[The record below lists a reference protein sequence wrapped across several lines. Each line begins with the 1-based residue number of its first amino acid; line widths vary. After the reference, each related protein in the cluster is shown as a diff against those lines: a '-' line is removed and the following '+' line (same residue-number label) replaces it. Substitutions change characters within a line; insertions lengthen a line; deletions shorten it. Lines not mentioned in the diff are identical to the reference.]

1 MLEFDDINEGN
12 IDLYCMQHYDNPQ
25 CISTDEYN
33 DDMKRFKY
41 LKRHLNHYLA
51 FGELKERLIL
61 NHLIMI
67 YNLFDN
73 ESGTRILFYK
83 IDENSW
89 AVLKPFLIYLKRMPN
104 RVKGIRGKDIR
115 DSDIQL
121 DQHVVKQLRC
131 L

>member
-1 MLEFDDINEGN
+1 VNFDDISENN
-12 IDLYCMQHYDNPQ
+12 IELYCMKYYDNPQ
-25 CISTDEYN
+25 CIGTEDYR

-41 LKRHLNHYLA
+41 LKRLLNHYLTTH
-51 FGELKERLIL
+51 ELKQRLIL

-73 ESGTRILFYK
+73 EAATRILFYK

-89 AVLKPFLIYLKRMPN
+89 QVLKPFLIYLKRMPKIV
-104 RVKGIRGKDIR
+104 RSIRSKDIR
-115 DSDIQL
+115 ETDIIL
-121 DQHVVKQLRC
+121 DQNVVKQLRS

>member
-1 MLEFDDINEGN
+1 VNFDDISENN
-12 IDLYCMQHYDNPQ
+12 IELYCMKYYDNPQ
-25 CISTDEYN
+25 CIGTEDYR

-41 LKRHLNHYLA
+41 LKRLLNHYLTTH
-51 FGELKERLIL
+51 ELKQRLIL

-73 ESGTRILFYK
+73 EAATRILFYK

-89 AVLKPFLIYLKRMPN
+89 QVLKPFLIYLKRMPKIV
-104 RVKGIRGKDIR
+104 RSIRSKDIR
-115 DSDIQL
+115 DTDIIL
-121 DQHVVKQLRC
+121 DQNVVKQLRS

>member
-1 MLEFDDINEGN
+1 MNFDDISENN
-12 IDLYCMQHYDNPQ
+12 IELYCMKYYDNPQ
-25 CISTDEYN
+25 CIGTEDYR

-41 LKRHLNHYLA
+41 LKRLLNHYLTTH
-51 FGELKERLIL
+51 ELKQRLIL

-73 ESGTRILFYK
+73 EAATRILFYK

-89 AVLKPFLIYLKRMPN
+89 QVLKPFLIYLKRMPKVV
-104 RVKGIRGKDIR
+104 RGIRSKDIR
-115 DSDIQL
+115 ETDIIL
-121 DQHVVKQLRC
+121 DQNVVKQLRS

>member
-1 MLEFDDINEGN
+1 MYEKITNANVMMFAVR
-12 IDLYCMQHYDNPQ
+12 HYDNPQ
-25 CISTDEYN
+25 CEGEKEFH

-41 LKRHLNHYLA
+41 LKRLLNHYLTTH
-51 FGELKERLIL
+51 ELKQRLIL

-73 ESGTRILFYK
+73 EAATRILFYK

-89 AVLKPFLIYLKRMPN
+89 QVLKPFLIYLKRMPKVV
-104 RVKGIRGKDIR
+104 RGIRSKDIR
-115 DSDIQL
+115 ESDIIL
-121 DQHVVKQLRC
+121 DQNVVKQLRS

>member
-1 MLEFDDINEGN
+1 VNFDDISENN
-12 IDLYCMQHYDNPQ
+12 IELYCMKYYDNPQ
-25 CISTDEYN
+25 CIGTEDYR

-41 LKRHLNHYLA
+41 LKRLLNHYLTTH
-51 FGELKERLIL
+51 ELKQRLIL

-73 ESGTRILFYK
+73 EAATRILFYK

-89 AVLKPFLIYLKRMPN
+89 QVLKPFLIYLKRMPKVV
-104 RVKGIRGKDIR
+104 RSIRSKDIR
-115 DSDIQL
+115 ETDITL
-121 DQHVVKQLRC
+121 DQNVVKQLRS

>member
-1 MLEFDDINEGN
+1 MNFDDISENN
-12 IDLYCMQHYDNPQ
+12 IELYCMKYYDNPQ
-25 CISTDEYN
+25 CIGTEDYR

-41 LKRHLNHYLA
+41 LKRLLNHYLTTH
-51 FGELKERLIL
+51 ELKQRLIL

-73 ESGTRILFYK
+73 EAATRILFYK

-89 AVLKPFLIYLKRMPN
+89 QVLKPFLIYLKRMPKIV
-104 RVKGIRGKDIR
+104 RSIRSKDIR
-115 DSDIQL
+115 ETDITL
-121 DQHVVKQLRC
+121 DQNVVKQLRS

>member
-1 MLEFDDINEGN
+1 MNFDDISENN
-12 IDLYCMQHYDNPQ
+12 IELYCMKYYDNPQ
-25 CISTDEYN
+25 CIGTEDYR

-41 LKRHLNHYLA
+41 LKRLLNHYLTTR
-51 FGELKERLIL
+51 ELKQRLIL

-73 ESGTRILFYK
+73 EAATRILFYK

-89 AVLKPFLIYLKRMPN
+89 QVLKPFLIYLKRMPKVV
-104 RVKGIRGKDIR
+104 RGIRSKDIR
-115 DSDIQL
+115 DTDIIL
-121 DQHVVKQLRC
+121 DQHVVKQLRS

>member
-1 MLEFDDINEGN
+1 MNFNDINENN
-12 IDLYCMQHYDNPQ
+12 IEFFCMPHYDNPQ
-25 CISTDEYN
+25 CINTEDYSE
-33 DDMKRFKY
+33 DMKRFKY

-51 FGELKERLIL
+51 SGELKERLIL

-83 IDENSW
+83 IEESSW

-115 DSDIQL
+115 DSDITL

>member
-1 MLEFDDINEGN
+1 MNFDDISENN
-12 IDLYCMQHYDNPQ
+12 IELYCMKYYDNPQ
-25 CISTDEYN
+25 CIGTEDYR

-41 LKRHLNHYLA
+41 LKRLLNHYLTTH
-51 FGELKERLIL
+51 ELKQRLIL

-73 ESGTRILFYK
+73 EAATRILFYK

-89 AVLKPFLIYLKRMPN
+89 QVLKPFLIYLKRMPKVV
-104 RVKGIRGKDIR
+104 RSIRSKDIR
-115 DSDIQL
+115 ETDIIL
-121 DQHVVKQLRC
+121 DQNVVKQLRS

>member
-1 MLEFDDINEGN
+1 MNFNDINEYN
-12 IDLYCMQHYDNPQ
+12 NEFFCMKQYDNPQ
-25 CISTDEYN
+25 CINTEDYSE
-33 DDMKRFKY
+33 DMKRFKY
-41 LKRHLNHYLA
+41 LKRHLKHYLA
-51 FGELKERLIL
+51 SGELKERLIL

-83 IDENSW
+83 IEESSW

-115 DSDIQL
+115 DSDITL

>member
-1 MLEFDDINEGN
+1 MNFDDISENN
-12 IDLYCMQHYDNPQ
+12 IELYCMKYYDNPQ
-25 CISTDEYN
+25 CIGTEDYR

-41 LKRHLNHYLA
+41 LKRLLNHYLTTH
-51 FGELKERLIL
+51 ELKQRLIL

-73 ESGTRILFYK
+73 EAATRILFYK

-89 AVLKPFLIYLKRMPN
+89 QVLKPFLIYLKRMPKIV
-104 RVKGIRGKDIR
+104 RGIRSKDIR
-115 DSDIQL
+115 ETDIIL
-121 DQHVVKQLRC
+121 DQNVVKQLRS

>member
-1 MLEFDDINEGN
+1 MNFDDISENN
-12 IDLYCMQHYDNPQ
+12 IELYCMKYYDNPQ
-25 CISTDEYN
+25 CIGTEDYR

-41 LKRHLNHYLA
+41 LKRLLNHYLTTH
-51 FGELKERLIL
+51 ELKQRLIL

-73 ESGTRILFYK
+73 EAATRILFYK

-89 AVLKPFLIYLKRMPN
+89 QVLKPFLIYLKRMPKIV
-104 RVKGIRGKDIR
+104 RSIRSKDIR
-115 DSDIQL
+115 ETDIIL
-121 DQHVVKQLRC
+121 DQNVVKQLRS

>member
-1 MLEFDDINEGN
+1 MNFDDINENN
-12 IDLYCMQHYDNPQ
+12 IELYCMKYYDNPQ
-25 CISTDEYN
+25 CIGTEDFR

-41 LKRHLNHYLA
+41 LKRLLNHYLVTH
-51 FGELKERLIL
+51 ELKQRLIL

-73 ESGTRILFYK
+73 EAATRILFYK

-89 AVLKPFLIYLKRMPN
+89 QVLKPFLIYLKRMPKVV
-104 RVKGIRGKDIR
+104 RGIKNNDIR
-115 DSDIQL
+115 DSDITL

>member
-1 MLEFDDINEGN
+1 MK
-12 IDLYCMQHYDNPQ
+12 YYDNPQ
-25 CISTDEYN
+25 CIGTEDYR

-41 LKRHLNHYLA
+41 LKRLLNHYLTTH
-51 FGELKERLIL
+51 ELKQRLIL

-73 ESGTRILFYK
+73 EAATRILFYK

-89 AVLKPFLIYLKRMPN
+89 QVLKPFLIYLKRMPKVV
-104 RVKGIRGKDIR
+104 RSIRSKDIR
-115 DSDIQL
+115 ETDITL
-121 DQHVVKQLRC
+121 DQNVVKQLRS

>member
-1 MLEFDDINEGN
+1 MNFDDISENN
-12 IDLYCMQHYDNPQ
+12 IELYCMKYYDNPQ
-25 CISTDEYN
+25 CIGTEDYR

-41 LKRHLNHYLA
+41 LKRLLNHYLTTH
-51 FGELKERLIL
+51 ELKQRLIL

-73 ESGTRILFYK
+73 EAATRILFYK

-89 AVLKPFLIYLKRMPN
+89 QVLKPFLIYLKRMPKIV
-104 RVKGIRGKDIR
+104 RSIRSKDIR
-115 DSDIQL
+115 DTDIIL
-121 DQHVVKQLRC
+121 DQNVVKQLRS

>member
-1 MLEFDDINEGN
+1 VNFDDISENN
-12 IDLYCMQHYDNPQ
+12 IELYCMKYYDNPQ
-25 CISTDEYN
+25 CIGTEDYR

-41 LKRHLNHYLA
+41 LKRLLNHYLTTH
-51 FGELKERLIL
+51 ELKQRLIL

-73 ESGTRILFYK
+73 EAATRILFYK

-89 AVLKPFLIYLKRMPN
+89 QVLKPFLIYLKRMPKVV
-104 RVKGIRGKDIR
+104 RSIRSKDIR
-115 DSDIQL
+115 ESDIIL
-121 DQHVVKQLRC
+121 DQNVVKQLRS

>member
-1 MLEFDDINEGN
+1 MNFDDISENN
-12 IDLYCMQHYDNPQ
+12 IELYCMKYYDNPQ
-25 CISTDEYN
+25 CIGTEDYR

-41 LKRHLNHYLA
+41 LKRLLNHYLTTR
-51 FGELKERLIL
+51 ELKQRLIL

-73 ESGTRILFYK
+73 EAATRILFYK

-89 AVLKPFLIYLKRMPN
+89 QVLKPFLIYLKRMP
-104 RVKGIRGKDIR
+104 RVVRGIRSKDIR
-115 DSDIQL
+115 DSDIIL
-121 DQHVVKQLRC
+121 DQNVVKQLRS

>member
-1 MLEFDDINEGN
+1 MNFDDISENN
-12 IDLYCMQHYDNPQ
+12 IELYCMKYYDNPQ
-25 CISTDEYN
+25 CIGTEDYR

-41 LKRHLNHYLA
+41 LKRLLNHYLTTR
-51 FGELKERLIL
+51 ELKQRLIL

-73 ESGTRILFYK
+73 EAATRILFYK

-89 AVLKPFLIYLKRMPN
+89 QVLKPFLIYLKRMP
-104 RVKGIRGKDIR
+104 RVVRGIRSKDIR
-115 DSDIQL
+115 DSDIIL
-121 DQHVVKQLRC
+121 DQNVVKQLRC

>member
-1 MLEFDDINEGN
+1 MNFDDISENN
-12 IDLYCMQHYDNPQ
+12 IELYCMKYYDNPQ
-25 CISTDEYN
+25 CIGTEDYR

-41 LKRHLNHYLA
+41 LKRLLNHYLTTH
-51 FGELKERLIL
+51 ELKQRLIL

-73 ESGTRILFYK
+73 EAATRILFYK

-89 AVLKPFLIYLKRMPN
+89 QVLKPFLIYLKRMPKVV
-104 RVKGIRGKDIR
+104 RGIRSKDIR
-115 DSDIQL
+115 ESDIIL
-121 DQHVVKQLRC
+121 DQNVVKQLRS

>member
-1 MLEFDDINEGN
+1 MDKLTEETFL
-12 IDLYCMQHYDNPQ
+12 LYAARHYDNPQ
-25 CISTDEYN
+25 CISTEDYG

-51 FGELKERLIL
+51 SGELKERLIL

-83 IDENSW
+83 IEENSW
-89 AVLKPFLIYLKRMPN
+89 AILKPFLIYLKLMPKIIYG
-104 RVKGIRGKDIR
+104 VKGRDIR

-121 DQHVVKQLRC
+121 DKLVIKQLRC

>member
-1 MLEFDDINEGN
+1 MNFDDITENN
-12 IDLYCMQHYDNPQ
+12 IELFCMHKYNNPQ
-25 CISTDEYN
+25 CISTEDYS

-51 FGELKERLIL
+51 SGELKERLIL

-83 IDENSW
+83 IEDNSW
-89 AVLKPFLIYLKRMPN
+89 AVLKPFLIYLKRMPKIV
-104 RVKGIRGKDIR
+104 RGVKGTDIR
-115 DSDIQL
+115 DGDIQL

>member
-1 MLEFDDINEGN
+1 MNFNDINENN
-12 IDLYCMQHYDNPQ
+12 IEFFCMQHYDNPQ
-25 CISTDEYN
+25 CINTEDYSE
-33 DDMKRFKY
+33 DMKRFKY

-51 FGELKERLIL
+51 SGELKERLIL

-83 IDENSW
+83 IEESSW

-115 DSDIQL
+115 DSDITL
-121 DQHVVKQLRC
+121 DQHVVNQLRS

>member
-1 MLEFDDINEGN
+1 MNFDDISENN
-12 IDLYCMQHYDNPQ
+12 IELYCMKYYDNPQ
-25 CISTDEYN
+25 CIGTEDYR

-41 LKRHLNHYLA
+41 LKRLLNHYLTTH
-51 FGELKERLIL
+51 ELKQRLIL

-73 ESGTRILFYK
+73 EAATRILFYK

-89 AVLKPFLIYLKRMPN
+89 QVLKPFLIYLKRMPKVV
-104 RVKGIRGKDIR
+104 RGIKSKDIR
-115 DSDIQL
+115 ETDIIL
-121 DQHVVKQLRC
+121 DQNVVKQLRS

>member
-1 MLEFDDINEGN
+1 MNFDDISENN
-12 IDLYCMQHYDNPQ
+12 IELYCMKYYDNPQ
-25 CISTDEYN
+25 CIGTEDYR

-41 LKRHLNHYLA
+41 LKRLLNHYLTTH
-51 FGELKERLIL
+51 ELKQRLIL

-73 ESGTRILFYK
+73 EAATRILFYK

-89 AVLKPFLIYLKRMPN
+89 QVLKPFLIYLKRMPKVV
-104 RVKGIRGKDIR
+104 RSIRSKDIR
-115 DSDIQL
+115 ESDIIL
-121 DQHVVKQLRC
+121 DQNVVKQLRS

>member
-1 MLEFDDINEGN
+1 MNFDDISENN
-12 IDLYCMQHYDNPQ
+12 IELYCMKYYDNPQ
-25 CISTDEYN
+25 CIGTEDYR

-41 LKRHLNHYLA
+41 LKRLLNHYLTTH
-51 FGELKERLIL
+51 ELKQRLIL

-73 ESGTRILFYK
+73 EAATRILFYK

-89 AVLKPFLIYLKRMPN
+89 QVLKPFLIYLKRMPKVV
-104 RVKGIRGKDIR
+104 RGIKRKDIR
-115 DSDIQL
+115 ETDIIL
-121 DQHVVKQLRC
+121 DQNVVKQLRS